1 MQAPQQMEATLRQM
15 PDQYLMSEMQ
25 RPTGRVPQ
33 YLVMAEMQRRKQLR
47 QSAQGAQAEGN
58 PPTVADDMMVE
69 AQGIASLPA
78 ENMGNIP
85 DQGVVGMAEGG
96 LLPFGGFGQ
105 EHTPPS
111 LTAMERARLREERR
125 RRVAEGAAAARER
138 LAREREDQPEFPGP
152 MDRVREMFSGMD
164 APDLVRFGPEG
175 SFLTQERR
183 EAAARAMAAGRQP
196 WGETLEDIVGAF
208 KEPEGGGP
216 APYQFLH
223 PSRITP
229 FDPDR
234 YPSLRDMY
242 RYGTLPGLLH
252 QGSRWVA
259 GNFPERQG
267 RVDEYGRTHPILR
280 GDAEGTVRSGDAG
293 SPGKPSEA
301 GIAGVFRGL
310 RTSDDGGP
318 SLGPVVVPPE
328 VLGATPPPG
337 APNTTPPGSGSG
349 SGSAGARIAAS
360 GLAGLMP
367 RGGPKG
373 IEIDRSAFQ
382 SPEIDALE
390 YMDRVREVRRAAGV
404 EGEPGQE
411 TQRYLDESRAD
422 IASRRDN
429 RMSNALMNAGLAM
442 MAGESPYFFTNV
454 GRGLQQGVQTY
465 RDIGRELTAEEREN
479 QRLAATVE
487 AAQRAERTG
496 MADAALTAENRRKA
510 ENLVG
515 AREYAKLDTETQTK
529 LADIASRYDIAQ
541 AKINAAI
548 QAAEIRSA
556 AGPAGDPVMARQI
569 VKGLQDAAQMGQ
581 EAVNAIIS
589 ETGGASV
596 DDRNRRIAA
605 VEAGLRT
612 LKNAYGPTALGTGLI
627 TPEALDDMF
636 TYIRL
641 TP

>member
-58 PPTVADDMMVE
+58 PPTVADDMMAE

-85 DQGVVGMAEGG
+85 PEGVVGMADGGPVPGVSGWYSGVQLTEEELLELQRRNARAFDWDEALKAGPTRTFPKPGTQNRNPYVGGPTLRDTADKLFGAGPPGTVVPGISGPGMSGLPEGTITES
-96 LLPFGGFGQ
+96 LLPASD
-105 EHTPPS
+105 P
-111 LTAMERARLREERR
+111 
-125 RRVAEGAAAARER
+125 
-138 LAREREDQPEFPGP
+138 
-152 MDRVREMFSGMD
+152 
-164 APDLVRFGPEG
+164 AP
-175 SFLTQERR
+175 T
-183 EAAARAMAAGRQP
+183 
-196 WGETLEDIVGAF
+196 
-208 KEPEGGGP
+208 PEGG
-216 APYQFLH
+216 
-223 PSRITP
+223 ST
-229 FDPDR
+229 
-234 YPSLRDMY
+234 
-242 RYGTLPGLLH
+242 
-252 QGSRWVA
+252 
-259 GNFPERQG
+259 
-267 RVDEYGRTHPILR
+267 
-280 GDAEGTVRSGDAG
+280 
-293 SPGKPSEA
+293 
-301 GIAGVFRGL
+301 GIFRGL
-310 RTSDDGGP
+310 RASGDF
-318 SLGPVVVPPE
+318 GPVIVPPE

-337 APNTTPPGSGSG
+337 VPSVTPPGSG
-349 SGSAGARIAAS
+349 SGSAGARVAAS

-367 RGGPKG
+367 RGGPRG

-404 EGEPGQE
+404 KGEPGQE